1 MGIFRRIFKI
11 GESEIHSAL
20 DKLEDPIKLTEQG
33 IRDLKSDLDDSLRAY
48 AEVKGL
54 QIRSKKEAQE
64 NKDKAASYEQKAV
77 MLIQKAEKGELDAA
91 EADRL
96 ASEALARKTDHL
108 DAAIK
113 SEADSKKIELNLVQ
127 LDANIKKLKASISQ
141 YELELRTLKA
151 RATVS
156 EATMKLNKQMSR
168 LDSNGT
174 VEMLEKMKT
183 KVDTQESLAEAYGEM
198 ANANKS
204 IDDEIEEALK
214 KGNVNH
220 RGSAALDELK
230 AKLKGG
236 QGQ

>member
-1 MGIFRRIFKI
+1 MGIFRRLFKI
-11 GESEIHSAL
+11 GESEIHSAI

-33 IRDLKSDLDDSLRAY
+33 IRDLKRDLDDSLRAY
-48 AEVKGL
+48 AEVKSL

-64 NKDKAASYEQKAV
+64 SKDKAASYEQKA
-77 MLIQKAEKGELDAA
+77 MLLVQKAEKGEMDPL

-96 ASEALARKTDHL
+96 ASEALVRKEDL
-108 DAAIK
+108 VQAAMK
-113 SEADSKKIELNLVQ
+113 SESDSKKIELNLVQ
-127 LDANIKKLKASISQ
+127 LDVNIKKLKASISQ

-168 LDSNGT
+168 LDGNGT

-198 ANANKS
+198 ADANKS
-204 IDDEIEEALK
+204 IDEEIDEALK
-214 KGNVNH
+214 KGAVNQ
-220 RGSAALDELK
+220 RGAAALDELK
-230 AKLKGG
+230 AKMKNG
-236 QGQ
+236 